1 MVVAILCG
9 GQGIRYRNTFVDRP
23 KALAPIGD
31 VPIVWHLFKY
41 FSAFGIN
48 DFILC
53 TGYRGN
59 EIQKYVDTI
68 DNPDWNIQCIDTGQE
83 TPTGGRILKI
93 KDYIKD
99 DLFMATYVD
108 GLSNINLKELVDFHK
123 KGSQIA
129 TLTAVRPRSQYGILN
144 MDNSGV
150 ISTFDEKPRMPYYIN
165 GGFFV
170 FNKGI
175 FDYLTLNDVLEE
187 DTFKKLIADKEFN
200 AYKHNGFWKSMDT
213 FKENMQLDEM
223 WNNDEAEWVI
233 W

>member
-41 FSAFGIN
+41 FSAYGIN

-53 TGYRGN
+53 NGHRGN
-59 EIQKYVDTI
+59 EIQKYVETI
-68 DNPDWNIQCIDTGQE
+68 DHPEWNIQCVDTGQE

-93 KDYIKD
+93 KDYIKED
-99 DLFMATYVD
+99 VFMATYVD
-108 GLSNINLKELVDFHK
+108 GLSNINLNQLIEFHN
-123 KGSQIA
+123 KGNQIA
-129 TLTAVRPRSQYGILN
+129 TLTAVRPRSQYGIL
-144 MDNSGV
+144 D
-150 ISTFDEKPRMPYYIN
+150 ISEKGLIATFDEKPRMPYYIN

-170 FNKGI
+170 FNKQI
-175 FDYLTLNDVLEE
+175 FDYLTLDDVLEE
-187 DTFKKLIADKEFN
+187 DTFKKLIDDQEFN
-200 AYKHNGFWKSMDT
+200 AFKHNGFWKSMDT
-213 FKENMQLDEM
+213 FKENMQLDDM

>member
-1 MVVAILCG
+1 MEVAILCG

-31 VPIVWHLFKY
+31 VPILWHLFKY
-41 FSAFGIN
+41 FSAYGIN

-53 TGYRGN
+53 TGHRGN
-59 EIQKYVDTI
+59 EIQKYVDTL
-68 DNPDWNIQCIDTGQE
+68 DHTDWNITCVDTGQE

-93 KDYIKD
+93 KDYVKED
-99 DLFMATYVD
+99 VFMATYVD
-108 GLSNINLKELVDFHK
+108 GLSNVDLKALTDFHFA
-123 KGSQIA
+123 GNQIA
-129 TLTAVRPRSQYGILN
+129 TLTAVRPKSQYGILN
-144 MDNSGV
+144 MDDAGV

-170 FNKGI
+170 FNKRI
-175 FDYLTLNDVLEE
+175 FDYLTPDDVLEE
-187 DTFKKLIADKEFN
+187 DTFNKLITAKEFN
-200 AYKHNGFWKSMDT
+200 AFRHEGFWKSMDT

-223 WNNDEAEWVI
+223 WNADKADWVI

>member
-1 MVVAILCG
+1 M
-9 GQGIRYRNTFVDRP
+9 
-23 KALAPIGD
+23 
-31 VPIVWHLFKY
+31 FKY